1 VPRVFTLSAFFFLL
15 IFHTGNC
22 PLWDSHLN
30 SSQQQE
36 VQTTCTAL
44 KNAPRTACKP
54 IRHHRPKGRGATRYN
69 PQCTHAAPHDQEC
82 VQDFPALSL
91 LLLHQL
97 CVVRFG
103 MTAQCLRSLMAL
115 HLPLPEETV
124 RLARL
129 LCASLPQ
136 PTLQL
141 FQSLVK
147 KREKREGETTKL
159 RSASRFFIF

>member
-1 VPRVFTLSAFFFLL
+1 
-15 IFHTGNC
+15 
-22 PLWDSHLN
+22 
-30 SSQQQE
+30 
-36 VQTTCTAL
+36 
-44 KNAPRTACKP
+44 
-54 IRHHRPKGRGATRYN
+54 
-69 PQCTHAAPHDQEC
+69 
-82 VQDFPALSL
+82 
-91 LLLHQL
+91 
-97 CVVRFG
+97 
-103 MTAQCLRSLMAL
+103 MAL